1 MLPRQGIIIDFL
13 GVLVTF
19 GSRRYPLF
27 PFRWSPCGHH
37 RVVSVSALESHMVA
51 SSKKTT
57 NGRLTKRTVDAA
69 TPQSERYIVWDSELK
84 GFGLRV
90 EPSGAKTF
98 LVRYRPRGAGRTGA
112 KRFMKVGRYGTLT
125 SDEARN
131 RAKAIL
137 GAVAAGGDPAGEQN
151 KARKAITMAALA
163 ERYLDEEVTPK
174 LKPGTAKLYSHYL
187 LDLAIPEIGRLKADA
202 ITRSEISK
210 LHLKIGRTRPVA
222 ANRVLA
228 TLSALFGYG
237 VKQSILPEGFN
248 PARGIDKF
256 REAARERF
264 LTLAELEQLGAA
276 INEAETTGVPWR
288 VDNEKPTAKHI
299 PKAERITRVSPFAG
313 AAIRLLLFTGCRLR
327 EILDLR
333 WSDVDLERGMLNL
346 LDSKTGRKSVILNAP
361 ALTVIAT
368 LPRIGDYLIHGERP
382 DKPRSDLK
390 RPWAILCRRAG
401 LKRVRIHDLRHS
413 FASVGVSAGH
423 GLPIVG
429 KLLGHS
435 DASSTA
441 RYAHFDADPVRRA
454 SNSIAASIAA
464 AMDGKSCTE
473 VPFEKSRT

>member
-1 MLPRQGIIIDFL
+1 MLPRQGIMIDFL
-13 GVLVTF
+13 GVLATF
-19 GSRRYPLF
+19 GSPRYPLF
-27 PFRWSPCGHH
+27 PFRWSPCGHR
-37 RVVSVSALESHMVA
+37 RVVSVSALESNMVA
-51 SSKKTT
+51 PSTKTT

-69 TPQSERYIVWDSELK
+69 TPQSERYVVWDSELK

-98 LVRYRPRGAGRTGA
+98 LVRYRPKGAGRTGA
-112 KRFMKVGRYGTLT
+112 KRFMKLGRYGTVT
-125 SDEARN
+125 PDEARF

-137 GAVAAGGDPAGEQN
+137 GAVAAGGDPAGEQI
-151 KARKAITMAALA
+151 KACKAITMAVLA

-174 LKPGTAKLYSHYL
+174 LKPGTATLYSHYL
-187 LDLAIPEIGRLKADA
+187 LDLAIPEIGRLKADT
-202 ITRSEISK
+202 ITRSDISK
-210 LHLKIGRTRPVA
+210 LHLNIGRTRPVA
-222 ANRVLA
+222 ANRVFA

-264 LTLAELEQLGAA
+264 LTLAELERLGAA

-288 VDNEKPTAKHI
+288 VDDEKPTAKHI
-299 PKAERITRVSPFAG
+299 PNSERITRMSPFAG

-361 ALTVIAT
+361 ALAVIGT
-368 LPRIGDYLIHGERP
+368 LPRIGDYVIHGERP

-390 RPWAILCRRAG
+390 RPWAIVCRRAG
-401 LKRVRIHDLRHS
+401 LEGVRI
-413 FASVGVSAGH
+413 
-423 GLPIVG
+423 
-429 KLLGHS
+429 
-435 DASSTA
+435 
-441 RYAHFDADPVRRA
+441 
-454 SNSIAASIAA
+454 
-464 AMDGKSCTE
+464 
-473 VPFEKSRT
+473 SRPPAFIR